1 MKSFGKTKQIAT
13 LALISGSLLWSS
25 ASFAHCDSLDGPVI
39 EDARTALNE
48 QSLKPVLKWID
59 PTDEKDLKTAFNDT
73 LEVRGESPRARKL
86 ADKYFF
92 ETLVRLHRIT
102 EGAPY
107 TGLKPAGSA
116 SVAAKAADK
125 ALSDGKVEA
134 LAQKLGENV
143 TNFVETQYR
152 ATIQDADAE
161 SVPDGRK
168 FVANYVRYVH
178 AIEEIHNIIA
188 SNHDAH

>member
-13 LALISGSLLWSS
+13 LVLISGSLLWSS

-59 PTDEKDLKTAFNDT
+59 PTDEKDLKAAFNDT

-143 TNFVETQYR
+143 TNFVETQFR